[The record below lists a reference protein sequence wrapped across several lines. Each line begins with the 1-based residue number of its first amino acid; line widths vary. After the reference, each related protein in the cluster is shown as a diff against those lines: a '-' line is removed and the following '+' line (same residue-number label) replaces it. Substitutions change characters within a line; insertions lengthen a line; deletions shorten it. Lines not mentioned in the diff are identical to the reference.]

1 MSLKP
6 PSIYLLLTQD
16 DFALGGFLRFLISGL
31 GDPAMADL
39 NTTRL
44 DGRQA
49 TPEEFNNAAFSMPFL
64 AERRLVIFTNPL
76 DRLGEKDGPARKRFI
91 ADLDKLPDTTVLAL
105 VLDDTYKQ
113 RRDTGFW
120 ETFSQNHWLMQ
131 WAAQAGDRVIIKEF
145 ALPSWQEMPGWI
157 MRKTAELG
165 GKMDPAAA
173 QSLAEH
179 VGIETRIAALEIEKL
194 LTYVDGK
201 HPVNVEDVDQLCTT
215 ETLPDVWKMTDAL
228 GEGNT
233 RKALAVMH
241 ALLEVQEPLSLFAM
255 VVRQF
260 RLLLQVR
267 EAKDKG
273 GGYGDSTSDVRRLT
287 GYPLSKLESQAARF
301 SAQRLEDIYHRLL
314 GLDKAMKTGQIDPR
328 IGLEIFVAE
337 VG

>member
-1 MSLKP
+1 MPSTK

-16 DFALGGFLRFLISGL
+16 DFALQGFVKTLISEL
-31 GDPAMADL
+31 GDPATADL

-44 DGRQA
+44 DGRQSS
-49 TPEEFNNAAFSMPFL
+49 PEEFNNAAFSMPFL
-64 AERRLVIFTNPL
+64 AERRLVIFINPL
-76 DRLGEKDGPARKRFI
+76 ERLGEKDGPARKRFI
-91 ADLDKLPDTTVLAL
+91 GDLDHLPETTILAL

-113 RRDTGFW
+113 RRDAGYW
-120 ETFSQNHWLMQ
+120 ETFGQSHWLMM
-131 WAAQAGDRVIIKEF
+131 WAAQAGERVCIKEF
-145 ALPSWQEMPGWI
+145 ALPGWQEMPGWI
-157 MRKTAELG
+157 IRKTVELG
-165 GKMDPAAA
+165 GKIDPSAA

-201 HPVNVEDVDQLCTT
+201 RPVNVEDVDLLCTT

-241 ALLEVQEPLSLFAM
+241 TLLEVQEPLSLFAM

-273 GGYGDSTSDVRRLT
+273 GGYGDATSDVRRLT
-287 GYPLSKLESQAARF
+287 GYPLSKLESQAGRF
-301 SAQRLEDIYHRLL
+301 SPQRLEVIYHRLL
-314 GLDKAMKTGQIDPR
+314 ELDKAMKTGQIDPR
-328 IGLEIFVAE
+328 IGLEVFVAE